1 MSETG
6 MMQIQTDLKTILR
19 ELRPTLLPSVYV
31 FCSLPD
37 AHYGAVSELSPLACF
52 QEAEGLSVIL
62 PRESADRVSLPY
74 EGLFRC
80 ISLQVFSSLNA
91 VGLTAVV
98 STTLTAQ
105 GISANVVAATH
116 HDHVFVPVD
125 RAQEALVLLQSLRG
139 TEPY

>member
-1 MSETG
+1 
-6 MMQIQTDLKTILR
+6 MQIETDLEIILR
-19 ELRPTLLPSVYV
+19 GLRPCLLPSSYV

-98 STTLTAQ
+98 SAKLTAH

-116 HDHVFVPVD
+116 HDHVFVPADRVD
-125 RAQEALVLLQSLRG
+125 EALQLLQSLSG
-139 TEPY
+139 VVESPV